1 MNTEIAKLISR
12 HCSSKETYEKYVD
25 VMQKV
30 EAVYNPDANLQEILD
45 CKQSFE
51 DALQLIGQCKGIYS
65 QYPHNSHQI
74 LNEAFYLLSQAR
86 INQKEFYQK
95 LSQIDE
101 ALEVHR
107 NSLYEELN
115 KTGIQLNKEFEAFIA
130 SQEESEKLSPLVVNI
145 LSTIEVKDIIMHFLT
160 GDF

>member
-12 HCSSKETYEKYVD
+12 HCSIKETYEKYVD
-25 VMQKV
+25 TMKKV
-30 EAVYNPDANLQEILD
+30 DAVYNPDANLQEILD

-51 DALQLIGQCKGIYS
+51 AALQLIGQCKGIYS
-65 QYPHNSHQI
+65 HYPNNSHQI
-74 LNEAFYLLSQAR
+74 LNEACDVLSQAR
-86 INQKEFYQK
+86 INRKEFYQK

-101 ALEVHR
+101 ALEIHR

-115 KTGIQLNKEFEAFIA
+115 KTGLQLNKEFEAFIA
-130 SQEESEKLSPLVVNI
+130 SQEESEKLSHLVVNI
-145 LSTIEVKDIIMHFLT
+145 LSTSGFKDIVIHFLT